1 MVGPLNIIVVA
12 VVMTNEKDKRKTNI
26 SNFATYSVKRHSH
39 GRKSASFKLKPV
51 CLPRSRCFIA
61 PRSWCCCDD
70 ESDTQNKNKYL
81 HLTTILFCPRSIMFY
96 LYICLG
102 QAAMSTLQGKI
113 ILSIKGS
120 HDVYQEFILLLQT
133 DSKLL
138 LWLSDIWRCTFVTNS
153 NFSFYIHITHY
164 NNLTP
169 YLRGLVTMLFVKT
182 KKEGQKTCPNVLNQ
196 HHYHRPT
203 PLKICTFQLCHT
215 KNSSDPHKFGF
226 SHLWTFCWSK
236 LIIIIQLYIGQN

>member
-1 MVGPLNIIVVA
+1 MLS
-12 VVMTNEKDKRKTNI
+12 KDIHIEENQQVSSWNLCVCRGQAA
-26 SNFATYSVKRHSH
+26 SLLH
-39 GRKSASFKLKPV
+39 GRG
-51 CLPRSRCFIA
+51 RC
-61 PRSWCCCDD
+61 RGD

-81 HLTTILFCPRSIMFY
+81 HITTILFCPRSIMFY

-203 PLKICTFQLCHT
+203 PLKNCTFQIYHT